1 MLQAAP
7 SRALLL
13 RKKRLRIRRLL
24 LIVRIL
30 TGRPASLSLSV
41 FNFDALRVAQLR
53 TQGHTTVGG
62 GLESK
67 TQSDVWTADFP
78 FFLSL
83 CPFFALK
90 SAELLLY
97 RHHQLITYVTRLRS
111 AGVPYERKNKEGTW
125 GLHRVQQ
132 FGAKTQSDVWTADFF
147 LFPFFPLPFL
157 CTRNLLNFYYIDTTS
172 SLHM

>member
-78 FFLSL
+78 FS
-83 CPFFALK
+83 
-90 SAELLLY
+90 
-97 RHHQLITYVTRLRS
+97 
-111 AGVPYERKNKEGTW
+111 
-125 GLHRVQQ
+125 
-132 FGAKTQSDVWTADFF
+132 
-147 LFPFFPLPFL
+147 FPFEPFL
-157 CTRNLLNFYYIDTTS
+157 CTRNLLNFYYVCTLGGVLEMKTLRNHVGNVRGTS
-172 SLHM
+172 TF